1 MSALKARQLMDSS
14 AAGIYKVFKGNER
27 KLCQSI
33 LFLTFSKISLTQT
46 SQKTKIIVT
55 HLSQRIRLD
64 IKLCAL
70 RDSSFSHILLTGD
83 NWTSEFQFSN
93 SNQVFYEYQKLIDS
107 LNQFFDLK
115 TVSFDFGWSV
125 EQDVM
130 LAIGYVKSLGLSLG
144 DIKLPENISFND
156 PNDDLLELCNGAQLV
171 ILPSPTRCHLNHIKV
186 GKLVIENPISFNPVD
201 LCTMMQSKSDF
212 ISNVDFNT
220 DFDYLKSLNSFLR
233 QWTAKDELRHLE
245 LKSDWHQ
252 FYLPEVVRLL
262 DAEIVRQARIKDDE
276 IQKFQPNECFRV
288 KRRDGS
294 RVLVYCLDGCFHA
307 QVE

>member
-1 MSALKARQLMDSS
+1 
-14 AAGIYKVFKGNER
+14 
-27 KLCQSI
+27 
-33 LFLTFSKISLTQT
+33 
-46 SQKTKIIVT
+46 
-55 HLSQRIRLD
+55 
-64 IKLCAL
+64 
-70 RDSSFSHILLTGD
+70 
-83 NWTSEFQFSN
+83 
-93 SNQVFYEYQKLIDS
+93 
-107 LNQFFDLK
+107 
-115 TVSFDFGWSV
+115 
-125 EQDVM
+125 M

-156 PNDDLLELCNGAQLV
+156 PNDGLLELCNGAQLV

-276 IQKFQPNECFRV
+276 RQILLSHQSVSVAEGSATGVVTMNSDGVAAVDWIHVRFDDRDHPFPIKRELALFRQRDEMMTRSQFLSVVSYGATACQARIQAIQACQARIQAIQARIQACQARIQAIQACIQACQAQIQAIQARIHAFQA
-288 KRRDGS
+288 S
-294 RVLVYCLDGCFHA
+294 HA
-307 QVE
+307 WF